1 MPIVFLPS
9 IIYDRQ
15 GERAHR
21 ARISAGTQGSDRV
34 HLFPIRLTIDD
45 ILVRADCL
53 RILYVWLLEYLSF
66 TGYSYNHCLRMCGW
80 ILGEMKNLYPQSGR
94 LLDEVER
101 LRSNLPDILS
111 FLPRL
116 RRSLI
121 DLAHEYHVP
130 EYAFTLMYSQMT
142 LDINSERCQVMEKKL
157 YHIFKERYLEAR
169 ESFHQVI
176 RTTYRASSDIEN
188 VNGRIR
194 VHMNA
199 ERHIPEKQ
207 FPLLKMMLNTK
218 KCHRSRRPERIGTSA
233 LDRLTGQ
240 NTPDFLDALLG
251 KPHYIIS
258 VS

>member
-1 MPIVFLPS
+1 MC
-9 IIYDRQ
+9 
-15 GERAHR
+15 
-21 ARISAGTQGSDRV
+21 
-34 HLFPIRLTIDD
+34 LTIDD
-45 ILVRADCL
+45 HLLRADCL

-66 TGYSYNHCLRMCGW
+66 TGYGYDHCLDMCGW
-80 ILGEMKNLYPQSGR
+80 ILDEMKKLYPKSGR
-94 LLDEVER
+94 LCDEAES

-116 RRSLI
+116 RRSLTEM
-121 DLAHEYHVP
+121 AHDYHVP

-142 LDINSERCQVMEKKL
+142 LDIHSERCQIIEEKL
-157 YHIFKERYLEAR
+157 YRIFKGRYLEAR
-169 ESFHQVI
+169 ESFRQII

-188 VNGRIR
+188 VNSRIR

-199 ERHIPEKQ
+199 ERQIPDKQ

-233 LDRLTGQ
+233 LDRLTGR

-258 VS
+258 AS